1 MLELTPDTPRYSLII
16 PAHNEANR
24 ICLTL
29 AGYLDAF
36 ADSEVLLVLNGCTDD
51 TESVAREAAGSR
63 PNLRIVSIEHAVGKG
78 GAVRAGFLA
87 ARASVVGYVDAD
99 GATPA
104 EEMRRLFDALSAGE
118 DAVIAS
124 RWSNGAQVVIAQP
137 MLRRLAGRVF
147 NVVVRLLFGLPY
159 HDTQCGAKVFSSTA
173 IRRISS
179 SLEVA
184 NFAFDIDLLYSL
196 RRAGFSIREVPTRW
210 LDMGGSRIDL
220 PRASLEMLLAVFR
233 LRLRYSLFSYVIP
246 LFDRLWPTTTLRV
259 RHGLAVLIVGLRD
272 PQNPQPEESERY
284 LREVGAS
291 LVRNGHRVEW
301 LCARASDAE
310 SNAIL
315 DGIKIKRVGN
325 RLSARAAIPFYYLRK
340 LRNRFDIVV
349 EVQHGLPLLSPLFS
363 LKPKICLMPEP
374 ATLGSK
380 SAAVRR
386 FGTMLESL
394 RRRIVRAF
402 YHTSRF
408 IAMSPDHERYL
419 ELFGIDRARIT
430 SLHQSSRIA
439 AFLDAV
445 YAEVSRDNSSYV
457 LDGTEWSI
465 VPRRSRV
472 GIGAPDG
479 LRKGNAE
486 RLLGNGN

>member
-1 MLELTPDTPRYSLII
+1 MLELGPDAPRYSLII
-16 PAHNEANR
+16 PAHNEASR
-24 ICLTL
+24 ICRTL

-51 TESVAREAAGSR
+51 TEAVARTAAGSR
-63 PNLRIVSIEHAVGKG
+63 PNLRILRIEHAVGKG

-104 EEMRRLFDALSAGE
+104 EEMRRLFDSLSVGE
-118 DAVIAS
+118 GAVIAS
-124 RWSNGAQVVIAQP
+124 RWSKGAEVVIAQP
-137 MLRRLAGRVF
+137 ALRRLAGRVF

-159 HDTQCGAKVFSSTA
+159 HDTQCGAKVFSSAA

-196 RRAGFSIREVPTRW
+196 RRAGSSVREVPTRW

-220 PRASLEMLLAVFR
+220 PRASLEMLLAVLR
-233 LRLRYSLFSYVIP
+233 LRLRHSLFSYVIP
-246 LFDRLWPTTTLRV
+246 LFDRLWPTKTLRV
-259 RHGLAVLIVGLRD
+259 RHGLSVLIVGLRD
-272 PQNPQPEESERY
+272 PQNTHAGDSERY
-284 LREVGAS
+284 LRDVGAS
-291 LVRNGHRVEW
+291 LVRNGHRVQW

-310 SNAIL
+310 SNAL
-315 DGIKIKRVGN
+315 VDGIKIRRVGN
-325 RLSARAAIPFYYLRK
+325 SLSARAAIPFHYLRK
-340 LRNRFDIVV
+340 LRNRFDVVV
-349 EVQHGLPLLSPLFS
+349 EVQHGFPLLSPLFS

-374 ATLGSK
+374 TERNSGSVALRA
-380 SAAVRR
+380 SGA
-386 FGTMLESL
+386 MLESL
-394 RRRIVRAF
+394 RRRVVRAF
-402 YHTSRF
+402 YRTSRF

-419 ELFGIDRARIT
+419 ERFGIDEGRIVST
-430 SLHQSSRIA
+430 VESDRIA

-445 YAEVSRDNSSYV
+445 YAEVSRDNSNYV

-465 VPRRSRV
+465 VPHRSR
-472 GIGAPDG
+472 AG
-479 LRKGNAE
+479 LEAGNGHRKSNAE
-486 RLLGNGN
+486 RLLGNSG